1 MNALHFAMKHTLR
14 PLLLAILFTCA
25 SHGFAED
32 DDAFFAPSPYVQA
45 IAAFE
50 KNDVA
55 AAEKLVTPLV
65 ADPASATADA
75 LALLGRIRLSQK
87 RSAEAVTNLE
97 RAVAL
102 KPDNATFLTFL
113 GLALLDQ
120 ANASEGTA
128 RTELAGQSLARLTRA
143 AELAPTNAEVHIAL
157 MRYHLTAP
165 AGKVSEEAWRHADE
179 ANRLDPLSTGYDIA
193 EMAERAGDLRLA
205 EKYYRV
211 DAANFPVSPW
221 LPFCVARVQL
231 ARNASEEARAT
242 LAEVLQRFPGF
253 GPAQQMMAGLPPATA
268 AAK

>member
-1 MNALHFAMKHTLR
+1 MNAPHFAMKHTLR
-14 PLLLAILFTCA
+14 PLLLAALLASTCHA
-25 SHGFAED
+25 FAED

-45 IAAFE
+45 ISAFE
-50 KNDVA
+50 KNDIA
-55 AAEKLVTPLV
+55 TAEKLVTPLV
-65 ADPASATADA
+65 ADPACTDADA

-87 RSAEAVTNLE
+87 RSDEAVVNLS

-102 KPDNATFLTFL
+102 KPDHASFLTFL

-128 RTELAGQSLARLTRA
+128 RSELAAQSLARLTRA
-143 AELAPTNAEVHIAL
+143 AELAPTNAEIQMAL
-157 MRYHLTAP
+157 MRYHLTTP
-165 AGKVSEEAWRHADE
+165 SGKNAEAAWRHADE
-179 ANRLDPLSTGYDIA
+179 ANRLDPLSTGYDMA
-193 EMAERAGDLRLA
+193 EMAERAGELRLA

-231 ARNASEEARAT
+231 ARGAAEEARAT
-242 LAEVLQRFPGF
+242 LTEVLQRFPGF
-253 GPAQQMMAGLPPATA
+253 GPAKQMLDGLPPPLA